1 VCIITPHFLPGN
13 CGISVDL
20 PLPTSAASPEL
31 ASFAALYAEEL
42 GLVLEVSPDNAALA
56 SSLFNQAGVPCSI
69 IGKVLPEQNVELRV
83 GGEAVLSGN
92 TAALRD
98 VWEETSFALERLQ
111 AAEECVDQE
120 QSGLKSRTAP
130 KWTLPFTPSFTPA
143 DKMSNA
149 NKVGLGFGC
158 GAGLLPGKLVLLA
171 AACAADMFW
180 QQF

>member
-1 VCIITPHFLPGN
+1 MLLCVFSYCTSGN

-20 PLPTSAASPEL
+20 PTPPAASLEL

-69 IGKVLPEQNVELRV
+69 IGKVLPEQIVELRV

-111 AAEECVDQE
+111 VRFDVV
-120 QSGLKSRTAP
+120 
-130 KWTLPFTPSFTPA
+130 
-143 DKMSNA
+143 SN
-149 NKVGLGFGC
+149 
-158 GAGLLPGKLVLLA
+158 LLL
-171 AACAADMFW
+171 C
-180 QQF
+180 

>member
-1 VCIITPHFLPGN
+1 
-13 CGISVDL
+13 VDL
-20 PLPTSAASPEL
+20 LTPAAAAPEL

-69 IGKVLPEQNVELRV
+69 IGKVLPEQTVELRV

-111 AAEECVDQE
+111 VRC
-120 QSGLKSRTAP
+120 GYICNMLC
-130 KWTLPFTPSFTPA
+130 
-143 DKMSNA
+143 KMLS
-149 NKVGLGFGC
+149 VTWYTD
-158 GAGLLPGKLVLLA
+158 VL
-171 AACAADMFW
+171 
-180 QQF
+180 